1 MKKFGKILV
10 LFLTISALGATAALA
25 DCGKCPTKSACPE
38 AAKLK
43 AAVNV
48 PGYQME
54 ACCIEAAKAGKG
66 CHGKDAATLQ
76 AAFAEYSVAQIAL
89 ADMGECCVEALGAG
103 KGCCGH
109 SPEELKAEFEKK
121 VTEAKKAEAAGRA
134 QGAAKP
140 APSADA
146 AKSAMKEKAR
156 K

>member
-10 LFLTISALGATAALA
+10 LVLAVSALGATAALA

-43 AAVNV
+43 AAVNL

-76 AAFAEYSVAQIAL
+76 AAFAEYSVAQVAL
-89 ADMGECCVEALGAG
+89 AGMGECCVEALGAG

-121 VTEAKKAEAAGRA
+121 VAEAKKAEAAGSVQDA
-134 QGAAKP
+134 VKS
-140 APSADA
+140 APSMDA
-146 AKSAMKEKAR
+146 AKSAAQEKTG